1 MRRTSAVLFVGG
13 VVAVWF
19 TVTLLGLRN
28 TDADAA
34 AAVELVVVADQI
46 TAQ

>member
-28 TDADAA
+28 TDAA
-34 AAVELVVVADQI
+34 AAVELVVVADHI